1 MKNGVYQLSV
11 LLAFIFS
18 VAMLPKM
25 HAQGCSDAGLCKI
38 DVLKPDPEN
47 PLLKHDNK
55 VNAGLSIGAADYG
68 ITVFG
73 GNVGYSRKFGEQWS
87 IDTKL
92 TFLSQRGNDISV
104 MGPGDIFANINYKVS
119 QKLTLTAGTKI
130 PLMKADRAHDG
141 LPLPMDYQSS
151 LGTFDLLGG
160 IRYNPEKWQWALAV
174 QIPLKQNDNAFFS
187 GLYDTL
193 SPLHEIQTTNAFE
206 RKADI
211 MLHVSRTIELS
222 DKVTITPG
230 LLPIYHVAEDEYTDI
245 DGLQYAIEG
254 SDGLTLN
261 GTIFIDMNMGAT
273 GNLEFDLGFPF
284 IVRDARPDGLTRGF
298 VFGVSYSYA
307 F

>member
-1 MKNGVYQLSV
+1 MKKKINRLTIYLACILSMGV
-11 LLAFIFS
+11 
-18 VAMLPKM
+18 LPGLK
-25 HAQGCSDAGLCKI
+25 AQGCSDAGLCKI

-68 ITVFG
+68 ITAVG
-73 GNVGYSRKFGEQWS
+73 GSVGYSRKFGEQWS
-87 IDTKL
+87 IDTKM

-104 MGPGDIFANINYKVS
+104 IGMGDIFANVNYKVS
-119 QKLTLTAGTKI
+119 QKFVLTAGTKI
-130 PLMKADRAHDG
+130 PLMKADRSQDG

-151 LGTFDLLGG
+151 LGTLDLLAG

-174 QIPLKQNDNAFFS
+174 QVPLQQNENAFFA

-193 SPLHEIQTTNAFE
+193 SPLHEIQTTNAFV

-211 MLHVSRTIELS
+211 MLHVSRTIKMS
-222 DKVTITPG
+222 DRVTIAPG

-245 DGLQYAIEG
+245 DGIQYAIAG

-261 GTIFIDMNMGAT
+261 GTVFIDMKMGAN

-298 VFGVSYSYA
+298 VFGASYSYT